1 MMAEQARLVGP
12 VIRAGEVADAVA
24 LAIEDDNPGRTV
36 RVTDRGDYVRI
47 EVDGRCR
54 LTRRSLEHHLGRE
67 FPLPQLEIEMP
78 SFAGRLSTRTDEYV
92 WYFETTGGSHD

>member
-1 MMAEQARLVGP
+1 MNPEQANLVGP
-12 VIRAGEVADAVA
+12 VIRAGEIADAVA
-24 LAIEDDNPGRTV
+24 LAIEDDNPGRAV

-67 FPLPQLEIEMP
+67 FSLPQLEIEMP

-92 WYFETTGGSHD
+92 WYFKSAGASHD

>member
-1 MMAEQARLVGP
+1 MMTEQTKRVGP

-24 LAIEDDNPGRTV
+24 LAIQDDNPGRTV

-54 LTRRSLEHHLGRE
+54 LTRQSLEHYLGRE
-67 FPLPQLEIEMP
+67 LSLPQLEIEMP
-78 SFAGRLSTRTDEYV
+78 SFAGRLSTRADEYV